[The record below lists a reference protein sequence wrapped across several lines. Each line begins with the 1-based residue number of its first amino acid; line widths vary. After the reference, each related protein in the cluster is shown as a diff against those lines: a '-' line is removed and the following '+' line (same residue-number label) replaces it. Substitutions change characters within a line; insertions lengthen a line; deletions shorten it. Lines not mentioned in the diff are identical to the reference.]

1 MFNKYIIQARIF
13 PAILCTIP
21 IFIFQYSFLNQEV
34 LTLLQYLEN
43 LRFVGDIT
51 ISIALIYFVSQTNR
65 FIAKTFFEK
74 DEIHMPTTDF
84 LLYSNLEYS
93 HEYKQ
98 IIYKKLQ
105 DEFNL
110 QLPTEK
116 EQNENELN
124 ARKRIAESMSLARKK
139 VDLGKILLQ
148 HNIEYGFWRNFIGG
162 TIFAILFSGL
172 DIYFSFLQ
180 SNKTILTISTML
192 LFIYLIIL
200 FSNKFITNKVG
211 KIYAKVLIQEYMELK

>member
-1 MFNKYIIQARIF
+1 MFNKYNLQARIF

-21 IFIFQYSFLNQEV
+21 ILLLQYSFLNHEV
-34 LTLLQYLEN
+34 LIFLQYLGN
-43 LRFVGDIT
+43 LRFAGNIT

-74 DEIHMPTTDF
+74 DEIYMPTTDF
-84 LLYSNLEYS
+84 LLFSDSKYSP
-93 HEYKQ
+93 EYKQ

-110 QLPTEK
+110 QLPSEK

-139 VDLGKILLQ
+139 VGMGKLLLQ

-172 DIYFSFLQ
+172 NMYFSFLQ
-180 SNKTILTISTML
+180 SNKTILTISIIL
-192 LFIYLIIL
+192 LLIYSIIL
-200 FSNKFITNKVG
+200 FSNKIIINKVG
-211 KIYAKVLIQEYMELK
+211 KIYANVLIQEYIELK